1 MSDDSRVDAILRDQ
15 ASMESIKTNWNTL
28 WRQIAQVTLPRS
40 DWFNRVAIAEGEKRT
55 EHMFDSTAASA
66 LERAAAAMES
76 EITPRTQRWHGL
88 SLNDDA
94 LNEDMRWQRWLD
106 ACVDVMFRARYAPM
120 ANFASQASESYMS
133 LMAFGTQALFIDE
146 IIGRHLRY
154 KSIHLSELCIA
165 ENHVGIIDKVH
176 RKFEL
181 TVRQAVQKFGLDAL
195 PDNFATKLEKEPERK
210 FEFIHCVKP
219 NEDNDPDARRKAFV
233 SQYVICEGRKIVLA
247 GGYRTMPYAVSRA
260 VTSPKEIYG
269 RSPAMTALADIRMLN
284 EMEKTTIRAAHRA
297 VDPPLLLSEDGALQA
312 FSTRPNA
319 LNFGGVDNNGRPMA
333 IPLQTGANLP
343 LALEMSD
350 QKRKSIND
358 IFYVTLFQVLVQNP
372 QMTATEAMLRAQE
385 KGALLAPMMG
395 RQQSEFLGPMIT
407 RELDI
412 LSTAGLLPPPPDPLQ
427 EVDIDVEYTSPL
439 VRAQRS
445 GEGVAIMNTLNAIL
459 PFAQIEPKTLKRF
472 NFDKIPVELAEING
486 MKSELLYSDDEMQQL
501 DEQDATAQAAQA
513 AVAAAPQLS
522 QAQLNVA
529 KANSLA
535 SAPSPAVSG

>member
-1 MSDDSRVDAILRDQ
+1 MSDSRVEEILRDN
-15 ASMESIKTNWNTL
+15 AAMESVKTNWNTL

-40 DWFNRVAIAEGEKRT
+40 DWFNRIAITEGEKRT

-88 SLNDDA
+88 KLNDDA
-94 LNEDMRWQRWLD
+94 LNDDMRWQRWLD
-106 ACVDVMFRARYAPM
+106 DCVDVMFRARYAPM

-146 IIGRHLRY
+146 VIGRHLRY
-154 KSIHLSELCIA
+154 KSIHLSEICIA

-176 RKFEL
+176 RKFEM
-181 TVRQAVQKFGLDAL
+181 TVRQAVQRFGLDAL
-195 PDNFATKLEKEPERK
+195 PDKFKELAEKEPERK

-219 NEDNDPDARRKAFV
+219 NEDNDPDARGKAFV
-233 SQYVICEGRKIVLA
+233 SQYVVCEGRKMVLA

-319 LNFGGVDNNGRPMA
+319 LNFGGVDQSGRPMA

-343 LALEMSD
+343 LAFEMSD

-358 IFYVTLFQVLVQNP
+358 IFYVTLFQILVQNP

-385 KGALLAPMMG
+385 KGALLAPTMG
-395 RQQSEFLGPMIT
+395 RQQSEFLGPMIS

-412 LSTAGLLPPPPDPLQ
+412 LSTAGLLPPPPDPLH

-459 PFAQIEPKTLKRF
+459 PFAQIEPRMLKRF

-486 MKSELLYSDDEMQQL
+486 MRAELLYSDEEMQAL

-535 SAPSPAVSG
+535 SAPTPAVTG